1 MGGGCKG
8 DVSDGWAEFT
18 GEGCCCM
25 RTCCTAGG
33 ILSPF
38 CSRVCGLR
46 EKKLIREDEGLQS
59 HNDFLYTLD
68 STAGKLTLN
77 PAKIFN
83 QVYIIGT
90 TTKSAKYYKTA
101 QSANRINVSEE
112 ESPLIIDLEGK
123 C

>member
-8 DVSDGWAEFT
+8 DVSDGWPEFT
-18 GEGCCCM
+18 GDACCCM

-46 EKKLIREDEGLQS
+46 EEIREDEGTQPQ
-59 HNDFLYTLD
+59 NDFLYTLD
-68 STAGKLTLN
+68 SIAGNLIVN

-90 TTKSAKYYKTA
+90 TTKSAKIL
-101 QSANRINVSEE
+101 QNSSISE
-112 ESPLIIDLEGK
+112 
-123 C
+123 